1 MIKFEML
8 FRMSL
13 NWRFNTV
20 FTITDTGERHFLAT
34 CFILYVL
41 NPEILYF
48 DTDSFIVSPE
58 EYSRMIKLLEKHKKE
73 GNIYVD
79 NDIYKP
85 RS

>member
-13 NWRFNTV
+13 NWRYSTV
-20 FTITDTGERHFLAT
+20 FTITDTSERHFRAT
-34 CFILYVL
+34 CLIILVL
-41 NPEILYF
+41 NPEILYL

-79 NDIYKP
+79 NDTYKS